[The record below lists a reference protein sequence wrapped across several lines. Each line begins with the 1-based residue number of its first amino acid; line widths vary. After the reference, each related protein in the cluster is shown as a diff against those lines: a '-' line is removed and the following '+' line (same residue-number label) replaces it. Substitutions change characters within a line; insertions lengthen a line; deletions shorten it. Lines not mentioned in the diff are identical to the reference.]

1 MDRMDYWDVSISP
14 LRRMSTRTPAMY
26 IPPNTFTALFLAI
39 SGVGASSTLAQQSP
53 QRSETRPVLHAV
65 RAAGPIRLDGALD
78 EPDWQRAIVA
88 GEFTQSYPAPGATPS
103 DSTHVSVLYDNDA
116 LYVGIRLFDSEPSK
130 IAAQLA
136 RRDASGIYSD
146 WVHVIIGTY
155 HDRRTAFRFS
165 VNPLGVQ
172 RDVLE
177 YDDNN
182 EDENWDAVWNVG
194 VKVDSLGWTAEY
206 RIPFSQ
212 LRFPAKEPPEGR
224 VWDIQIM
231 RDVARRQERDAW
243 APWTLQ
249 SPGFVSS
256 FGEIDALKGIPA
268 PGRLEV
274 VAYARAQETRAPKTD
289 SDPFFRAND
298 TRLAAGGDAHYRLP
312 NGLTLT
318 ATVNPDFGQV
328 EVDPAVV
335 NLSAF
340 ETFFPEKRSFFLEGS
355 DIFNF
360 GATRTNND
368 YSSQFYFYSRR
379 IGRQPQR
386 SVSATF
392 VDAPQQTA
400 ILGAVKLTGK
410 TGPWTIGGLDAVT
423 GEQSARYF
431 NSATD
436 RGTSVVEPLTNY
448 FMGRLRRASNSG
460 KGFIGAMVGST
471 NRSVADTT
479 IAGELRRQALVSGLD
494 FEHSWANREW
504 IMTGF
509 AVGSRVDGTPKSI
522 ALTQRASSRYYQRP
536 DAPYIRFDS
545 ARSFLGGYMGELALQ
560 ENGAWSGSLALKE
573 ASPGFEINDIG
584 FQSKVDYR
592 ALSTEVNYRNQSVG
606 RFLRSYDAWAGTNNV
621 VNFGGVNMYDGG
633 ATGGDL
639 QFNNLWMAGAFVRL
653 NMPAYDERATRG
665 GPLVR
670 TPASWDR
677 NLYVVS
683 DSRWPVT
690 VTISLDDLRDRSG
703 ANVFTS
709 SLVLGSRP
717 ASYVQMSLGPT
728 LTRQYS
734 TDQYVRTVLD
744 PTAAPTFGSRYV
756 FSNLHQT
763 TLSLDARIDWT
774 FTPTLTLQM
783 YAQPFLSA
791 GRYDELKEL
800 ARPRSYDFTVYGMNG
815 SSTVSYDP
823 AQGRYT
829 VDPDGAGGAPAFT
842 VGNPNFNIRSL
853 HGDAVIRWQYRP
865 GSTLFLV
872 WQQERSEF
880 DPSLSEFELRRDAGA
895 IFRSEPTNVFLV
907 KATYWIGR

>member
-1 MDRMDYWDVSISP
+1 
-14 LRRMSTRTPAMY
+14 MSLPPSTPRGPRAQPAMY
-26 IPPNTFTALFLAI
+26 IAPKIFTVLFLAL
-39 SGVGASSTLAQQSP
+39 SGAGASSTLAQQSP
-53 QRSETRPVLHAV
+53 QRSETRPLLHAV
-65 RAAGPIRLDGALD
+65 RATGSIRVDGVLD

-88 GEFTQSYPAPGATPS
+88 RDFTQSYPAPGSAPL
-103 DSTHVSVLYDNDA
+103 DSTLVRVLYDNDA

-212 LRFPAKEPPEGR
+212 LRFPAKEPPAGR

-231 RDVARRQERDAW
+231 RDVARRQERDSW

-256 FGEIDALKGIPA
+256 FGEIDSLNGIPA
-268 PGRLEV
+268 PRRLEV
-274 VAYARAQETRAPKTD
+274 VPYASAQETRAPRAD
-289 SDPFFRAND
+289 GDPFFRARN
-298 TRLAAGGDAHYRLP
+298 TKIAVGGDAHYGLP

-318 ATVNPDFGQV
+318 ATVDPDFGQV

-340 ETFFPEKRSFFLEGS
+340 ETFFPEKRPFFLEGA

-360 GATRTNND
+360 GAARTNSD
-368 YSSQFYFYSRR
+368 YSSQFFFYSRR
-379 IGRQPQR
+379 IGREPQR
-386 SVSATF
+386 SLRAAF
-392 VDAPQQTA
+392 VDAPQQTP
-400 ILGAVKLTGK
+400 ILGAMKLTGK

-423 GEQSARYF
+423 SEQSARYF
-431 NSATD
+431 NSPSD
-436 RGTSVVEPLTNY
+436 WGTSVVEPLTNY
-448 FMGRLRRASNSG
+448 FVGRLRRDLNGG
-460 KGFIGAMVGST
+460 KSFVGGMVGST
-471 NRSVADTT
+471 SRSVTDTA
-479 IAGELRRQALVSGLD
+479 IAGQLRRQAVVSGLD
-494 FEHSWANREW
+494 FEHSWSNRQW

-509 AVGSRVDGTPKSI
+509 AIGSRVDGKPASI

-536 DAPYIRFDS
+536 DAPYVRFDS

-560 ENGAWSGSLALKE
+560 ENGAAWSGSLALKE
-573 ASPGFEINDIG
+573 ASPGFEVNDIG

-592 ALSTEVNYRNQSVG
+592 ALSTDVNYRKSSVG

-621 VNFGGVNMYDGG
+621 VNFGGVDMYNGG

-639 QFNNLWMAGAFVRL
+639 QFKNLWQTGAFVRIIRS
-653 NMPAYDERATRG
+653 AYDERLTRG

-670 TPASWDR
+670 TPASWEP
-677 NLYVVS
+677 NFYLMS

-690 VTISLDDLRDRSG
+690 ATLSLDEIRDRSG
-703 ANVFTS
+703 SNLFTT
-709 SLVLGSRP
+709 SLALDWRP
-717 ASYVQMSLGPT
+717 ASNVHVSAGPA
-728 LTRQYS
+728 LTRQFS
-734 TDQYVRTVLD
+734 TDQYVRTVVD
-744 PTAAPTFGSRYV
+744 ANATPTFGSRYV
-756 FSNLHQT
+756 FSSLHQT

-783 YAQPFLSA
+783 YAQPFVSA
-791 GRYDELKEL
+791 GRYDRLKEL
-800 ARPRSYDFTVYGMNG
+800 ARPRSYDFTVYGADAG
-815 SSTVSYDP
+815 STLSYDP
-823 AQGRYT
+823 TQRLYT
-829 VDPDGAGGAPAFT
+829 IDPDGSGGAPPFT
-842 VGNPNFNIRSL
+842 VESPNFNIRSL
-853 HGDAVIRWQYRP
+853 HGNAVARWQYRP
-865 GSTLFLV
+865 GSTLFFV
-872 WQQERSEF
+872 WQQERSGF
-880 DPSLSEFELRRDAGA
+880 DPLVSEFEFRRDAGA
-895 IFRSEPTNVFLV
+895 VFRSKPTNVFLV
-907 KATYWIGR
+907 KVAYWLGK

>member
-1 MDRMDYWDVSISP
+1 MSLSP
-14 LRRMSTRTPAMY
+14 STLRSPRAHPAMY
-26 IPPNTFTALFLAI
+26 IAPKIFTAVFLAI
-39 SGVGASSTLAQQSP
+39 SCVAASSMLAQQSP

-65 RAAGPIRLDGALD
+65 RATGSIRVDGVLD
-78 EPDWQRAIVA
+78 EADWQRAIVA
-88 GEFTQSYPAPGATPS
+88 RDFTQSYPAPGAAPI
-103 DSTHVSVLYDNDA
+103 DSTLVRVLYDNDA
-116 LYVGIRLFDSEPSK
+116 LYVGVRLFDSEPSK

-146 WVHVIIGTY
+146 WLHVIVGTY

-182 EDENWDAVWNVG
+182 EDENWDAVWNVA

-212 LRFPAKEPPEGR
+212 LRFPAEEPPAGR

-231 RDVARRQERDAW
+231 RDVARRQERDSW
-243 APWTLQ
+243 APWTVQ

-256 FGEIDALKGIPA
+256 FGEIDGLKGIPS
-268 PGRLEV
+268 PRRLEV
-274 VAYARAQETRAPKTD
+274 VPYVSAQETRAPRAEG
-289 SDPFFRAND
+289 DPFFRAND
-298 TRLAAGGDAHYRLP
+298 TRLAVGGDAHYGLS

-340 ETFFPEKRSFFLEGS
+340 ETFFPEKRPFFLEGS

-368 YSSQFYFYSRR
+368 YSSQYYFYSRR

-386 SVSATF
+386 SLFAAF
-392 VDAPQQTA
+392 VDAPQQTP
-400 ILGAVKLTGK
+400 ILGALKLTGK

-431 NSATD
+431 NSPAD

-448 FMGRLRRASNSG
+448 LMGRLRRDFNNG
-460 KGFIGAMVGST
+460 KSFVGGMIGST
-471 NRSVADTT
+471 IRSVTDTA
-479 IAGELRRQALVSGLD
+479 IAGQLRRQAVVSGLD
-494 FEHSWANREW
+494 FEHSWSNRRW

-509 AVGSRVDGTPKSI
+509 AVGSRVEGTPGSI

-573 ASPGFEINDIG
+573 ASPGFEVNDIG

-621 VNFGGVNMYDGG
+621 FNFGGVSMYNGA

-639 QFNNLWMAGAFVRL
+639 QFTNLWQTGAFVRIIRA
-653 NMPAYDERATRG
+653 AYDERLTRG

-670 TPASWDR
+670 TPPSWEP
-677 NLYVVS
+677 NFYLTS

-690 VTISLDDLRDRSG
+690 ATISLDDVRDRSG
-703 ANVFTS
+703 SDLLTTS
-709 SLVLGSRP
+709 LALAWRP
-717 ASYVQMSLGPT
+717 ASYVLVSVGPA

-734 TDQYVRTVLD
+734 TDQYVRTVVD
-744 PTAAPTFGSRYV
+744 AKATPTFGSRYV

-783 YAQPFLSA
+783 FGQPFVSA
-791 GRYDELKEL
+791 GRYDRFKEL
-800 ARPRSYDFTVYGMNG
+800 TRPRSYDLTVYGKDA
-815 SSTVSYDP
+815 SSTLSYDS
-823 AQGRYT
+823 ARRLYT
-829 VDPDGAGGAPAFT
+829 IDPDGAGGAPAFT
-842 VGNPNFNIRSL
+842 VSNPDFNIRSL

-865 GSTLFLV
+865 GSTLFFV
-872 WQQERSEF
+872 WQQERSGV
-880 DPSLSEFELRRDAGA
+880 DPLVSEFEFRRDAGA
-895 IFRSEPTNVFLV
+895 LFRSQPTNVFLV
-907 KATYWIGR
+907 KVAYWVGK

>member
-1 MDRMDYWDVSISP
+1 
-14 LRRMSTRTPAMY
+14 MY
-26 IPPNTFTALFLAI
+26 TASKIFTALLLAL

-53 QRSETRPVLHAV
+53 QRNETRPVLHAV
-65 RAAGPIRLDGALD
+65 RATGPFRIDGVLD
-78 EPDWQRAIVA
+78 EPDWLRAIIVRD
-88 GEFTQSYPAPGATPS
+88 FTQSYPAPGAAPL
-103 DSTHVSVLYDNDA
+103 DSTLVRVLYDNDA
-116 LYVGIRLFDSEPSK
+116 LYVGIRMFDSEPSK

-146 WVHVIIGTY
+146 WVHLIVGTY

-182 EDENWDAVWNVG
+182 EDENWDAVWDVG
-194 VKVDSLGWTAEY
+194 VKVDSLGWTTEY

-212 LRFPAKEPPEGR
+212 LRFPAKEPAAGR

-231 RDVARRQERDAW
+231 RDIARRQERDSW

-256 FGEIDALKGIPA
+256 FGEIDALEGIPA
-268 PGRLEV
+268 PRRLEIIP
-274 VAYARAQETRAPKTD
+274 YASAQETRAPRAEG
-289 SDPFFRAND
+289 DPFFRANN
-298 TRLAAGGDAHYRLP
+298 TRLAAGGDAHYGLP

-340 ETFFPEKRSFFLEGS
+340 ETFFPEKRPFFLEGA

-360 GATRTNND
+360 GATRTNSD
-368 YSSQFYFYSRR
+368 YSSQFYFYPRR
-379 IGRQPQR
+379 IGREPQR
-386 SVSATF
+386 SLQASF
-392 VDAPQQTA
+392 VDAPQQTP
-400 ILGAVKLTGK
+400 ILGAIKLTGK

-431 NSATD
+431 NSPVD

-448 FMGRLRRASNSG
+448 LMGRLRRDLNGG
-460 KGFIGAMVGST
+460 KSFIGGMVGST
-471 NRSVADTT
+471 TRSVADTA
-479 IAGELRRQALVSGLD
+479 IAGQLRRQAVVSGLD
-494 FEHSWANREW
+494 FEHSWSNRQW

-509 AVGSRVDGTPKSI
+509 AVGSLVEGTSTSI
-522 ALTQRASSRYYQRP
+522 AVTQRASSRYYQRP
-536 DAPYIRFDS
+536 DASYVLFDP
-545 ARSFLGGYMGELALQ
+545 ARSFLDGYMGELALQ
-560 ENGAWSGSLALKE
+560 ENGAAWSGSLALKE

-592 ALSTEVNYRNQSVG
+592 ALSMEVNYRKQSVG
-606 RFLRSYDAWAGTNNV
+606 RFLRNYDGWAGTNNV
-621 VNFGGVNMYDGG
+621 VNFGGVSMYSGA

-639 QFNNLWMAGAFVRL
+639 QLRNLWQTGGFVRI
-653 NMPAYDERATRG
+653 NRSAYDERLTRG

-670 TPASWDR
+670 TPAPR
-677 NLYVVS
+677 ELNFYVIS

-690 VTISLDDLRDRSG
+690 ATVSLDDIRDRSG
-703 ANVFTS
+703 SNLLTTS
-709 SLVLGSRP
+709 LALDWRP
-717 ASYVQMSLGPT
+717 ASNVHLSAGPA
-728 LTRQYS
+728 LTRQIS
-734 TDQYVRTVLD
+734 TDQYVRTVID
-744 PTAAPTFGSRYV
+744 PNATPTFGSRFV

-783 YAQPFLSA
+783 YAQPFVSA
-791 GRYDELKEL
+791 GRFDRLKEL
-800 ARPRSYDFTVYGMNG
+800 ARPRTYDFTVYGADGG
-815 SSTVSYDP
+815 SKLSYDA
-823 AQGRYT
+823 AQRVYT
-829 VDPDGAGGAPAFT
+829 IDPDGSGTAPAFT
-842 VGNPNFNIRSL
+842 VQDPTFNIRSL
-853 HGDAVIRWQYRP
+853 HGNALARWQYRP
-865 GSTLFLV
+865 GSTLFFV
-872 WQQERSEF
+872 WQQERSGF
-880 DPSLSEFELRRDAGA
+880 DPSLGEFAFRRDAGA
-895 IFRSEPTNVFLV
+895 VFRSQPTNVFLV
-907 KATYWIGR
+907 KVAYWLGK